1 MLIQDSAVVACA
13 SKSAGDT
20 RMARMWAKELNKS
33 AKTILA
39 TNYCVLWAGPRVKA
53 LDRRVDVPSLSRPL
67 SRSRAVVWACNLGN
81 LPIHAED
88 VVTPCATMSPV
99 RSLSL
104 FLITA
109 ADAYPVALLDTT
121 PAANI

>member
-1 MLIQDSAVVACA
+1 M
-13 SKSAGDT
+13 
-20 RMARMWAKELNKS
+20 
-33 AKTILA
+33 
-39 TNYCVLWAGPRVKA
+39 
-53 LDRRVDVPSLSRPL
+53 DVPSLSKPL

>member
-53 LDRRVDVPSLSRPL
+53 LDRRGGGRTEPVQATVKIT
-67 SRSRAVVWACNLGN
+67 RSGLG
-81 LPIHAED
+81 
-88 VVTPCATMSPV
+88 M
-99 RSLSL
+99 
-104 FLITA
+104 
-109 ADAYPVALLDTT
+109 
-121 PAANI
+121 